1 MVFLKLFYQGP
12 ISLKKLSG
20 LNQNGHKKTTKRF
33 NFGFVVCV
41 ELEGVEPS
49 SGDEIKIAFYMLS
62 IGLILDLARYHANLN

>member
-1 MVFLKLFYQGP
+1 MG
-12 ISLKKLSG
+12 IKKPQRDSF
-20 LNQNGHKKTTKRF
+20 KD
-33 NFGFVVCV
+33 FVVSV